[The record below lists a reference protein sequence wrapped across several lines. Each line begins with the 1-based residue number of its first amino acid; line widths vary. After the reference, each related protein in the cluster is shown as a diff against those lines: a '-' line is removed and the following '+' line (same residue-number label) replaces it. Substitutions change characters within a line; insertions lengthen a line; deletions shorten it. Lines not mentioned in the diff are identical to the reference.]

1 MTVVQCDRCG
11 KTASVRVDIAN
22 PQSPAVTLKKPDGWT
37 KPSLNFERRDLC
49 PDCSAVLKTVFEA
62 FLSNGAVPQP
72 RPTPTREGYELDM
85 RRVGDDRRPADR
97 GPAR

>member
-1 MTVVQCDRCG
+1 MTVVKCDRCG
-11 KTASVRVDIAN
+11 KSASLLVSK
-22 PQSPAVTLKKPDGWT
+22 PSPNETVVKKPEGWT
-37 KPSLNFERRDLC
+37 NPSLNYEKRDLC